1 MSLPFA
7 RRAAA
12 IRRARGFTLIEML
25 TTVAVVAVTTT
36 VGVPALNGFVT
47 GNRAAG
53 QVNTLIAA
61 LNYARSEAVSSAREV
76 SLCPYLEN
84 TAASA
89 PADRY
94 RCSSTTTW
102 SQGWIVFRSVLDEA
116 GNATGSREVL
126 RVFGRLASGDALT
139 ATVNT
144 ITYLPTGFLADGGSS
159 PQFSLVPQAC
169 AARQRRNVS
178 LSLQGQA
185 HVASA
190 HC

>member
-84 TAASA
+84 AAASA

-94 RCSSTTTW
+94 RCSTATTW

-126 RVFGRLASGDALT
+126 RVFGPLASGDALT

-144 ITYLPTGFLADGGSS
+144 VTYLPTGFLADGGSS
-159 PQFSLVPQAC
+159 PQFSLTPQAC
-169 AARQRRNVS
+169 AAGQRRNLS

-185 HVASA
+185 HVESA